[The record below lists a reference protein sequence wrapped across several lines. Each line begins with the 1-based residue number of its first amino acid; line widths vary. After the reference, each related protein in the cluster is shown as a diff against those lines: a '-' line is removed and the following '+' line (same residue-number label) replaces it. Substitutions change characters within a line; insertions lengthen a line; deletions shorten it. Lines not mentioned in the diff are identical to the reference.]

1 MSEVVEVQRD
11 ALSPDGRWYT
21 DVWSKDI
28 LWSVGV
34 KEVLRDLQTPFQ
46 HLRILQTE
54 RLGRVMVLDRAV
66 QVAEADEAA
75 YHELLVHPGLCRA
88 GSQGEARRVLVI
100 GGGDGGAA
108 REALRHP
115 DVVQV
120 DLVEIDPEV
129 PRAARELL
137 PGVWRRPDL
146 EAPLEEDP
154 RFTLHITD
162 GADFVRATADREA
175 DHYDLVV
182 VDSTDPVGPGEVL
195 FSEEFYRSLVKILR
209 PGGAVAVQ
217 AGSWFFLPRALQL
230 ATQGLGAVFARAE
243 AYQCWSAIYPGGLWN
258 LVLATPGDDPSRVD
272 ENRADAL
279 TGCAYY
285 SAAVHAAAFA
295 LPPAARAV
303 IGAGEQS

>member
-1 MSEVVEVQRD
+1 MSATVEVQRD

-21 DVWSKDI
+21 DVWCDDI

-34 KEVLRDLQTPFQ
+34 KEVLRDLHSPFQ
-46 HLRILQTE
+46 HLQVLQTE

-75 YHELLVHPGLCRA
+75 YHELLVHPGLCRL
-88 GSQGEARRVLVI
+88 GSQGTERKVLVI

-129 PRAARELL
+129 PNAARELL
-137 PGVWRRPDL
+137 PSIWRRPDAK
-146 EAPLEEDP
+146 APLEEDP
-154 RFTLHITD
+154 RFTLHVAD
-162 GADFVRATADREA
+162 GAEFVRAAVSRRSDR
-175 DHYDLVV
+175 YDLIV

-195 FSEEFYRSLVKILR
+195 FSEAFYRTLIKILR

-230 ATQGLGAVFARAE
+230 AMQGLGAVFARAE

-258 LVLATPGDDPSRVD
+258 LVLATPGDDPARVD
-272 ENRADAL
+272 EKRADAL
-279 TGCAYY
+279 DGCAYY
-285 SAAVHAAAFA
+285 SAAVHTAAFA

-303 IGAGEQS
+303 IGPVEEP